1 MTEATTTLTRAGI
14 AKTTGRPIFDA
25 EAANYW
31 TKGEAKLVFPGSQ
44 GAHNWHPMSFNPRS
58 GLGYIP
64 QHTTAGNLV
73 FQSTTHGELVA
84 YAADSSRKLW
94 QREVSSGVLAGQMT
108 YEVKGEQYVAF
119 NVGWS
124 GAFPITFGA
133 IAQRSPAMPD
143 SRLFVFKFR
152 GTAAMPEVK
161 HRVFIPPAPQTADAE
176 TVQAGMPPS
185 GDRLETDD
193 IEKIRA
199 FLIWR
204 AHDLKDEL
212 TAASVK

>member
-1 MTEATTTLTRAGI
+1 MTEATTALTRAGI

-44 GAHNWHPMSFNPRS
+44 GAHNWHPMSFNRQT
-58 GLGYIP
+58 GLVFIP

-73 FQSTTHGELVA
+73 FQGTTHGELVA
-84 YAADSSRKLW
+84 HAADSSRKLW
-94 QREVSSGVLAGQMT
+94 QREVCSGVVARQMT
-108 YEVKGEQYVAF
+108 YEVKGEHYVAF

-143 SRLFVFKFR
+143 SRLFVFKLR
-152 GTAAMPEVK
+152 RTAAMHEVK
-161 HRVFIPPAPQTADAE
+161 HRVFVPPAPPPQTADVE

-185 GDRLETDD
+185 GDRLDTDD

-199 FLIWR
+199 FLI
-204 AHDLKDEL
+204 
-212 TAASVK
+212 